1 MCQGGPLFLCLFNII
16 LESLPITIWQRKKIK
31 WKDRGQEDIQLYL
44 ISDDNTKEVPKF
56 PKGKFCK

>member
-1 MCQGGPLFLCLFNII
+1 MAK
-16 LESLPITIWQRKKIK
+16 KKIK
-31 WKDRGQEDIQLYL
+31 WKNRGQEDIQLYL